1 MLVVVS
7 SSVSLSDDSIF
18 SSTTTSFFLDLD
30 SEPLTFLED
39 ALAEGSLVDTFDDM
53 VFGICFK

>member
-1 MLVVVS
+1 MLVVV

-18 SSTTTSFFLDLD
+18 SSTTPSFFLDLD

-39 ALAEGSLVDTFDDM
+39 ALAEDSLVDTFDDM
-53 VFGICFK
+53 VYGICFK